1 LSKGAMLTNKNL
13 VANCFQFHAMVDP
26 FFPAKQ
32 KHIAICALPLYHIY
46 AFLVNGV
53 GIFSKGHPNILVPNG
68 RDEEA
73 LVKVFRKHKITFFP
87 GVNTLFEK
95 LLNCEDFCKI
105 KKYHLLGTT
114 GAGMAV
120 LKST

>member
-1 LSKGAMLTNKNL
+1 M
-13 VANCFQFHAMVDP
+13 
-26 FFPAKQ
+26 
-32 KHIAICALPLYHIY
+32 
-46 AFLVNGV
+46 
-53 GIFSKGHPNILVPNG
+53 VPNG
-68 RDEEA
+68 RDEKA
-73 LVKVFRKHKITFFP
+73 LVEVFKKHKITFFP

-105 KKYHLLGTT
+105 KKYYLKSAI